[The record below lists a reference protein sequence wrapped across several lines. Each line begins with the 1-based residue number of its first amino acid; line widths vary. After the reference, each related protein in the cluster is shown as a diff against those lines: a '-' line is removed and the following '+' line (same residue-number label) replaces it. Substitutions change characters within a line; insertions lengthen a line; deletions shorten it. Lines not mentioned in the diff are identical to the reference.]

1 MRLSTEIIGQIHTG
15 LISGAKTAKELAEE
29 FDVSVT
35 TVYRIKNLDKNPRY
49 KEEVEKFMIDKDHVE
64 RAQESVQ
71 ELEDIKKEINEEEET
86 PKTTVYFLISAKKSF
101 VELDEEEILDIIRD
115 FERNGLGKSFHIK
128 YKEGGSKLKITF
140 KSKLDK
146 TLSALNDAIGWIQ
159 AILNDYFETSFID
172 NIDKEDFKKLKKE
185 YISYKNI

>member
-29 FDVSVT
+29 FGVSVT